1 MAILLSRTRNGAT
14 DWTDKQ
20 FSMRCPHC
28 GTDDSRVVDS
38 RTVED
43 GIRRR
48 RECLDCG
55 SRFTTYERIERTP
68 LLIVKR
74 DGRREPFSREK
85 LLAGLRRACEKRPL
99 AAGAVDALAAEVER
113 AVHTRAA
120 AELPSTA
127 IGEAVM
133 EHLKALD
140 QIAYVRFASVYR
152 AFADLGSLR
161 EILEELEEVRR
172 HAVPENQLALISGD
186 SGGHTES
193 IHPLPLPRPRWRTRK
208 PRDQVDAA
216 ADASASPTRDSEPTT
231 RNSALEHSDDDSRDP
246 GRTALRPVR

>member
-1 MAILLSRTRNGAT
+1 
-14 DWTDKQ
+14 
-20 FSMRCPHC
+20 MRCPHC
-28 GTDDSRVVDS
+28 RTDDSRVVDS

-55 SRFTTYERIERTP
+55 SRFTTYERVERTP

-99 AAGAVDALAAEVER
+99 AAGAVEALAAEVER
-113 AVHTRAA
+113 AIHARAA
-120 AELPSTA
+120 VELPSTA

-133 EHLKALD
+133 ERLKELD

-152 AFADLGSLR
+152 CFTDLDGIR
-161 EILEELEEVRR
+161 EILEELEDVRR
-172 HAVPENQLALISGD
+172 HATPENQLSLIGGG
-186 SGGHTES
+186 SGGHTGS
-193 IHPLPLPRPRWRTRK
+193 IQPLPLPRPRWRTRR
-208 PRDQVDAA
+208 PRDQVDAESE
-216 ADASASPTRDSEPTT
+216 ASLLPEVPNAEPRTPNSEPAIGAP
-231 RNSALEHSDDDSRDP
+231 R
-246 GRTALRPVR
+246 

>member
-1 MAILLSRTRNGAT
+1 
-14 DWTDKQ
+14 
-20 FSMRCPHC
+20 MRCAHC
-28 GTDDSRVVDS
+28 GTNDSRVVDS

-48 RECLDCG
+48 RECLVCG
-55 SRFTTYERIERTP
+55 SRFTTYERVERSP

-99 AAGAVDALAAEVER
+99 TAGAVEALAAEVER
-113 AVHTRAA
+113 AIHTRAA

-133 EHLKALD
+133 ERLKALD

-152 AFADLGSLR
+152 CFADLDGIR
-161 EILEELEEVRR
+161 EILEELEDVRR
-172 HAVPENQLALISGD
+172 QAAPENQLVLIGGD

-193 IHPLPLPRPRWRTRK
+193 IQPLPLPRPRWRTRK
-208 PRDQVDAA
+208 PRDQVDATRE
-216 ADASASPTRDSEPTT
+216 ASVTPTIHNVELGTPNPELGTGAPR
-231 RNSALEHSDDDSRDP
+231 
-246 GRTALRPVR
+246 

>member
-1 MAILLSRTRNGAT
+1 
-14 DWTDKQ
+14 
-20 FSMRCPHC
+20 MRCPHC

-55 SRFTTYERIERTP
+55 SRFTTYERVERTP

-99 AAGAVDALAAEVER
+99 AAGAVEALAAEVER
-113 AVHTRAA
+113 AIHARAA

-133 EHLKALD
+133 ERLKELD

-152 AFADLGSLR
+152 CFTDLDSIR
-161 EILEELEEVRR
+161 EILEELEDVRR
-172 HAVPENQLALISGD
+172 HAAPESQRALAGGNA
-186 SGGHTES
+186 GGHTQS
-193 IHPLPLPRPRWRTRK
+193 IQPLPLPRPRWRTRK
-208 PRDQVDAA
+208 PRDQVDATTQNSKPGTPNPA
-216 ADASASPTRDSEPTT
+216 PRIPHPEPAIGAQ
-231 RNSALEHSDDDSRDP
+231 R
-246 GRTALRPVR
+246 

>member
-1 MAILLSRTRNGAT
+1 
-14 DWTDKQ
+14 
-20 FSMRCPHC
+20 MRCPHC

-55 SRFTTYERIERTP
+55 SRFTTYERVERSP

-99 AAGAVDALAAEVER
+99 AAGAVEALAAEVER
-113 AVHTRAA
+113 MIHARAA

-133 EHLKALD
+133 ERLKELD

-152 AFADLGSLR
+152 CFTDLDSIR
-161 EILEELEEVRR
+161 EILEDLESANV
-172 HAVPENQLALISGD
+172 APKNQLTLIVDD
-186 SGGHTES
+186 STLHPES
-193 IHPLPLPRPRWRTRK
+193 IQPLPLPRPRWRTRK

-216 ADASASPTRDSEPTT
+216 VDAPHVSATQNSELGTP
-231 RNSALEHSDDDSRDP
+231 NP
-246 GRTALRPVR
+246 